1 MARYVLKHRAGNPR
15 REDIALIE
23 AEKGVTVRDRTAG
36 SLLVDASEEAARGL
50 DARLP
55 DWTVT
60 PETTFERPRPA
71 RKRVAE

>member
-1 MARYVLKHRAGNPR
+1 MARYVLKHRAGDPQ

-23 AEKGVTVRDRTAG
+23 AAEGVTVRDRTAG

-60 PETTFERPRPA
+60 PETTFERPAPFR
-71 RKRVAE
+71 RRVSE